1 MTKKRNRWIYST
13 LVILVIFSG
22 LSLRAFPQYLPR
34 WFVNY
39 APDTLW
45 ALMIFLLVGGMLNN
59 KSTKAIGI
67 SSLLFC
73 YFIEITQLY
82 HTPWIDAIRETTIGG
97 LILGFGFLWSDLV
110 CYTVGISIGVLME
123 SFYLNSL
130 E

>member
-1 MTKKRNRWIYST
+1 MTKKRNIWIYST
-13 LVILVIFSG
+13 LIILVIFSG

-34 WFVNY
+34 GFGNY

-45 ALMIFLLVGGMLNN
+45 ALMIFLLIGVGFKNA
-59 KSTKAIGI
+59 STKSIGKAAL
-67 SSLLFC
+67 SFC

-82 HTPWIDAIRETTIGG
+82 HAPWIDAIRETTIGG

-110 CYTVGISIGVLME
+110 CYTAGIGIGVLME
-123 SFYLNSL
+123 SLYLNPL